1 MELGTENRN
10 KTIIAVVVGVLAL
23 VSLGRTVFSS
33 PSPKPPGAVA
43 SQSAG
48 QSATSTPALTSLAR
62 ETRTGQKTIAR
73 KTEVTNPL
81 DPRLQLALLQASE
94 STAYSGSGRN
104 IFLSQAPP
112 PDIPLVKQTPV
123 NPGPPVPAGP
133 PPPPPITLKFYGFAS
148 RAGEPKKVFLSQGE
162 DIFIAAEGD
171 IVNRRYR
178 VVHIG
183 PASVEIEDVLYNNRQ
198 NIPLSQS

>member
-23 VSLGRTVFSS
+23 VQLGRTMFGS
-33 PSPKPPGAVA
+33 PSPKPPGAAA

-48 QSATSTPALTSLAR
+48 QSATSTLALTSLAR

-73 KTEVTNPL
+73 KTEATNPL

-94 STAYSGSGRN
+94 GMAYAGSGRN

-112 PDIPLVKQTPV
+112 PDIPPVKQTPV
-123 NPGPPVPAGP
+123 NPTAVNTGPL
-133 PPPPPITLKFYGFAS
+133 PPPPITLKFYGFAS

-178 VVHIG
+178 VVHIS